1 MLLNLIQQQGE
12 LYMKKFMKK
21 NWSTVLLVMMF
32 TVGLSLLLYPTIADW
47 WNQFHA
53 TRAIDSYSEAVASM
67 SDEEYEKLLNE
78 AHEYN
83 TALLSEPNRFHP
95 SDSLH
100 SMYESTLNV
109 AGDGIIGVVK
119 IPSLRVNLP
128 IYHGVEEST
137 LQDAIGHIE
146 GSSLPVGGPSTHTIV
161 SGHRGLPSA
170 KLFTDL
176 DQMEVGDYFMFVTLD
191 DTYTY
196 QVDQIKIV
204 EPNDFTYLQIEEGK
218 DLATLQTCTPY
229 GINTHRLLVR
239 GHRVD
244 NLPDDFVS
252 ARSEAMLLNRNIVAI
267 FIGVFIFIVLGIVLL
282 IKNVVKKKVDK
293 KG

>member
-1 MLLNLIQQQGE
+1 
-12 LYMKKFMKK
+12 MKKFIKK
-21 NWSTVLLVMMF
+21 NWSTILLVMMF
-32 TVGLSLLLYPTIADW
+32 TVGLSLLLYPSIADW
-47 WNQFHA
+47 WNKFHA
-53 TRAIDSYSEAVASM
+53 TRAIDSYTETVASM
-67 SDEEYEKLLNE
+67 SDEEYQKYLSEAKL
-78 AHEYN
+78 YN
-83 TALLSEPNRFHP
+83 SELLLEPNRFHP
-95 SDSLH
+95 SDALH

-109 AGDGIIGVVK
+109 SGDGIMGVVK
-119 IPSLRVNLP
+119 IPSIRVNLP

-146 GSSLPVGGPSTHTIV
+146 GSSLPIGGPSTHTIV

-176 DQMEVGDYFMFVTLD
+176 DQLEVGDYFMFQVLD

-244 NLPDDFVS
+244 NLPDDFVN
-252 ARSEAMLLNRNIVAI
+252 ARSEAILIDRNLVAL
-267 FIGVFIFIVLGIVLL
+267 FIGVLIFVVMGVVLGIRNVLN
-282 IKNVVKKKVDK
+282 KRVGKDK
-293 KG
+293 

>member
-1 MLLNLIQQQGE
+1 
-12 LYMKKFMKK
+12 MKKFIKK
-21 NWSTVLLVMMF
+21 NWSTILLVMMF
-32 TVGLSLLLYPTIADW
+32 TVGLSLLLYPSIADW
-47 WNQFHA
+47 WNKINASHS
-53 TRAIDSYSEAVASM
+53 ISSYVESVSKL
-67 SDEEYEKLLNE
+67 SDEEYQKYLSEAKL
-78 AHEYN
+78 YN
-83 TALLSEPNRFHP
+83 SELLLEPNRFHP
-95 SDSLH
+95 SDTLH

-109 AGDGIIGVVK
+109 SGDGIIGVVK

-146 GSSLPVGGPSTHTIV
+146 GSSLPIGGPSTHTIV

-176 DQMEVGDYFMFVTLD
+176 DQLEVGDYFMFQVLD

-244 NLPDDFVS
+244 NLC
-252 ARSEAMLLNRNIVAI
+252 LLYTSDAA
-267 FIGVFIFIVLGIVLL
+267 
-282 IKNVVKKKVDK
+282 DEY
-293 KG
+293 

>member
-1 MLLNLIQQQGE
+1 
-12 LYMKKFMKK
+12 MKKFMKK
-21 NWSTVLLVMMF
+21 HWSTVLLVMMF
-32 TVGLSLLLYPTIADW
+32 TVGLSLLLYPTVSDW
-47 WNQFHA
+47 FN
-53 TRAIDSYSEAVASM
+53 SLEARRLMGDYTQSVAEISN
-67 SDEEYEKLLNE
+67 EEYEELLQK
-78 AHEYN
+78 AKEYN
-83 TALLSEPNRFHP
+83 AELVNKANPFNLSEEEEAE
-95 SDSLH
+95 
-100 SMYESTLNV
+100 YESMLHLSSSDV
-109 AGDGIIGVVK
+109 MGVVK
-119 IPSLRVNLP
+119 IPSIRVNLP

-137 LQDAIGHIE
+137 IQNAIGHIP
-146 GSSLPVGGPSTHTIV
+146 GSSLPIGGESTHTII

-176 DQMEVGDYFMFVTLD
+176 DQLEVGDYFMFQVLD

-244 NLPDDFVS
+244 NLPDDFVN
-252 ARSEAMLLNRNIVAI
+252 ARSEAVLLNRNVVAI
-267 FIGVFIFIVLGIVLL
+267 FIGIVIFAVLGMVLL
-282 IKNVVKKKVDK
+282 IKNVVKKRVGRKDK
-293 KG
+293 GV

>member
-1 MLLNLIQQQGE
+1 
-12 LYMKKFMKK
+12 LYMKKFIKK
-21 NWSTVLLVMMF
+21 NWSTILLVMMF
-32 TVGLSLLLYPTIADW
+32 TVGLSLLLYPSIADW
-47 WNQFHA
+47 WNKINASHS
-53 TRAIDSYSEAVASM
+53 ISSYVESVSKL
-67 SDEEYEKLLNE
+67 SDEEYQKYLSEAKL
-78 AHEYN
+78 YN
-83 TALLSEPNRFHP
+83 SELLLEPNRFHP
-95 SDSLH
+95 SDALH

-109 AGDGIIGVVK
+109 SGDGIIGVVK
-119 IPSLRVNLP
+119 IPSIRVNLP

-146 GSSLPVGGPSTHTIV
+146 GSSLPIGGPSTHTIV

-176 DQMEVGDYFMFVTLD
+176 DQLEVGDYFMFQVLD

-244 NLPDDFVS
+244 NLPDDFVN
-252 ARSEAMLLNRNIVAI
+252 ARSEAILIDRNLVAL
-267 FIGVFIFIVLGIVLL
+267 FIGVLIFVVMGVVLGIRNVLN
-282 IKNVVKKKVDK
+282 KRVGKDK
-293 KG
+293 

>member
-1 MLLNLIQQQGE
+1 
-12 LYMKKFMKK
+12 
-21 NWSTVLLVMMF
+21 
-32 TVGLSLLLYPTIADW
+32 
-47 WNQFHA
+47 
-53 TRAIDSYSEAVASM
+53 
-67 SDEEYEKLLNE
+67 
-78 AHEYN
+78 
-83 TALLSEPNRFHP
+83 
-95 SDSLH
+95 
-100 SMYESTLNV
+100 MYESTLNV
-109 AGDGIIGVVK
+109 SGDGIMGVVK
-119 IPSLRVNLP
+119 IPSIRVNLP

-146 GSSLPVGGPSTHTIV
+146 GSSLPIGGPSTHTIV

-176 DQMEVGDYFMFVTLD
+176 DQLEVGDYFMFQVLD

-244 NLPDDFVS
+244 NLPDDFVN
-252 ARSEAMLLNRNIVAI
+252 ARSEAILIDRNLVAL
-267 FIGVFIFIVLGIVLL
+267 FIGVLIFVVMGVVLGFRNVLN
-282 IKNVVKKKVDK
+282 KRVGKDK
-293 KG
+293 

>member
-1 MLLNLIQQQGE
+1 
-12 LYMKKFMKK
+12 MKKFIKK
-21 NWSTVLLVMMF
+21 NWSTILLVIMF
-32 TVGLSLLLYPTIADW
+32 TVGLSLLLYPSIADW
-47 WNQFHA
+47 WNKFHA
-53 TRAIDSYSEAVASM
+53 TRAIDSYTETVASM
-67 SDEEYEKLLNE
+67 SDEEYQKYLSEAKL
-78 AHEYN
+78 YN
-83 TALLSEPNRFHP
+83 SELLLEPNRFHP
-95 SDSLH
+95 SDALH

-109 AGDGIIGVVK
+109 SGDGIMGVVK
-119 IPSLRVNLP
+119 IPSIRVNLP

-146 GSSLPVGGPSTHTIV
+146 GSSLPIGGPSTHTIV

-176 DQMEVGDYFMFVTLD
+176 DQLEVGDYFMFQVLD

-244 NLPDDFVS
+244 NLPDDFVN
-252 ARSEAMLLNRNIVAI
+252 ARSEAILIDRNLVAL
-267 FIGVFIFIVLGIVLL
+267 FIGVLIFVVMGVVLGFRNVLN
-282 IKNVVKKKVDK
+282 KRVGKDK
-293 KG
+293 

>member
-1 MLLNLIQQQGE
+1 
-12 LYMKKFMKK
+12 
-21 NWSTVLLVMMF
+21 
-32 TVGLSLLLYPTIADW
+32 
-47 WNQFHA
+47 
-53 TRAIDSYSEAVASM
+53 M
-67 SDEEYEKLLNE
+67 SDEEYQKYLSEAKL
-78 AHEYN
+78 YN
-83 TALLSEPNRFHP
+83 SELLLEPNRFHP
-95 SDSLH
+95 SDALH

-109 AGDGIIGVVK
+109 SGDGIIGVVK
-119 IPSLRVNLP
+119 IPSIRVNLP
-128 IYHGVEEST
+128 IYHGVEEFT

-146 GSSLPVGGPSTHTIV
+146 GSSLPIGGPSTHTIV

-176 DQMEVGDYFMFVTLD
+176 DQLEVGDYFMFQVLD

-244 NLPDDFVS
+244 NLPDDFVN
-252 ARSEAMLLNRNIVAI
+252 ARSEAILIDRNLVAL
-267 FIGVFIFIVLGIVLL
+267 FIGVLIFVVMGVVLGFRNVLN
-282 IKNVVKKKVDK
+282 KRVGKDK
-293 KG
+293 

>member
-1 MLLNLIQQQGE
+1 M
-12 LYMKKFMKK
+12 
-21 NWSTVLLVMMF
+21 
-32 TVGLSLLLYPTIADW
+32 YPSIADW
-47 WNQFHA
+47 WNKINASHS
-53 TRAIDSYSEAVASM
+53 ISSYVESVSKL
-67 SDEEYEKLLNE
+67 SDEEYQKYLSEAKL
-78 AHEYN
+78 YN
-83 TALLSEPNRFHP
+83 SELLLEPNRFHP
-95 SDSLH
+95 SDTLH

-109 AGDGIIGVVK
+109 SGDGIIGVVK

-146 GSSLPVGGPSTHTIV
+146 GSSLPIGGPSTHTIV

-176 DQMEVGDYFMFVTLD
+176 DQLEVGDYFMFQVLD

-244 NLPDDFVS
+244 NLPDDFVN
-252 ARSEAMLLNRNIVAI
+252 ARSEAILIDRNLVAL
-267 FIGVFIFIVLGIVLL
+267 FIGVLIFVVMGVVLGFRNVLN
-282 IKNVVKKKVDK
+282 KRVGKDK
-293 KG
+293 